1 MERDF
6 MGLGSKHAP
15 VTVKEEACE
24 GPKDSVFL
32 RGSGMQLS
40 FSNKVSA
47 IPQFLSFKAAQEDR
61 LRKTAHDPL
70 VSSGFMA
77 KPTADSNPRPYS
89 GLTQKQRGN
98 HYTVTTFGLQQ
109 FDGHQPHCSQEVRL
123 FPVSSEP
130 NQTIAVSMS
139 TPLLQSHLVSTG
151 QNTIGNTVTPQPF
164 AGVPIMAPPVSVVP
178 PSSSIIGTTEL
189 RNAAKSSQAPSQ
201 LTIFYAGSVCVYDDV
216 SPEKAQ
222 AIMLLAGNG
231 SSAAQSKSTPV
242 TQAQAPMPRPCAAD
256 GFVGN
261 NSSTMSPCSGF
272 PGPISVTSHV
282 SLQPGEGSSGTNDL
296 TAVTRV
302 VAITSSNNQPE
313 RPRVVNSVG
322 SAATSLIPAVAV
334 PQARKASLARFL
346 EKRKERVT
354 STSPYNIS
362 KKSPGS
368 DDISFSVTSA
378 GSSPRPAVN

>member
-1 MERDF
+1 
-6 MGLGSKHAP
+6 
-15 VTVKEEACE
+15 
-24 GPKDSVFL
+24 
-32 RGSGMQLS
+32 MQLS

-322 SAATSLIPAVAV
+322 SAATSLIPAAV

-354 STSPYNIS
+354 STSPYNI
-362 KKSPGS
+362 
-368 DDISFSVTSA
+368 
-378 GSSPRPAVN
+378 

>member
-24 GPKDSVFL
+24 GLKDSVFL

-47 IPQFLSFKAAQEDR
+47 VPQFLSFKAAQEDR
-61 LRKTAHDPL
+61 PRKAAHDPL

-89 GLTQKQRGN
+89 GLTQKQEGN

-109 FDGHQPHCSQEVRL
+109 FDGHQPHLSQEVRL
-123 FPVSSEP
+123 FPVSSQP
-130 NQTIAVSMS
+130 NQTITVSMS

-201 LTIFYAGSVCVYDDV
+201 LTIFYAGSVCVFDDV

-231 SSAAQSKSTPV
+231 SSAAQSKSTPM
-242 TQAQAPMPRPCAAD
+242 TQAQAPMPRPCTAD

-272 PGPISVTSHV
+272 PGPISVTSYV
-282 SLQPGEGSSGTNDL
+282 SLQPGGGSSGTNDL
-296 TAVTRV
+296 TAATRV
-302 VAITSSNNQPE
+302 GAITSSSNQPE
-313 RPRVVNSVG
+313 PPKVVNSVG
-322 SAATSLIPAVAV
+322 SATSLIPAAV

-354 STSPYNIS
+354 NTSPYYIS

-368 DDISFSVTSA
+368 DDISFSVASA
-378 GSSPRPAVN
+378 GSSPLPAIN